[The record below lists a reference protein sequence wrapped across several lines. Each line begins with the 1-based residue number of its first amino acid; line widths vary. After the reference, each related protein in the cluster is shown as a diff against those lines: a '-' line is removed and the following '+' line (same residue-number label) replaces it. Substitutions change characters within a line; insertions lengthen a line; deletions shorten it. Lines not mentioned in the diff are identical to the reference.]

1 MTTPLIRKELAH
13 GVAFSAIRDPKFK
26 HNRLSVSFVV
36 PLREETASDYAMLA
50 LLLRK
55 GCRSCPDFTKL
66 NQTLDSLYGADLAS
80 DVAKIGACQ
89 IVSFSVTT
97 IDSRYALHEEN
108 LLRRCAELLRS
119 VLLEPLI
126 ENGAFPAHDVEIER
140 RFLIDTIE
148 AEIND
153 KRAYAVTECRRLMGK
168 NDPASL
174 CKYGTIEGAQRT
186 TTETTAA
193 AYYELLRTAR
203 IEISFTGSGEWEDAL
218 DIFGDAFAP
227 RGDDMS
233 EFVLPRIRE
242 RADQITE
249 HTDTFDVVQ
258 SKLVMGFRTGAR
270 PTLTEQSAIRLA
282 VAIFGGTP
290 SSKLFLNVREKLS
303 LCYYCSAR
311 YDRAGAV
318 MLVDSGVESENIIPA
333 REEILRQLDDLKRGD
348 FSDETMQNTRL
359 QMVNALRGVSDSAGA
374 IEDWYLNR
382 ILIGEMSTPEQEIEL
397 LEATTREE
405 IIEAANRITLD
416 TVYLLTAQEG
426 GEA

>member
-1 MTTPLIRKELAH
+1 
-13 GVAFSAIRDPKFK
+13 
-26 HNRLSVSFVV
+26 
-36 PLREETASDYAMLA
+36 
-50 LLLRK
+50 
-55 GCRSCPDFTKL
+55 
-66 NQTLDSLYGADLAS
+66 
-80 DVAKIGACQ
+80 
-89 IVSFSVTT
+89 
-97 IDSRYALHEEN
+97 
-108 LLRRCAELLRS
+108 
-119 VLLEPLI
+119 
-126 ENGAFPAHDVEIER
+126 
-140 RFLIDTIE
+140 
-148 AEIND
+148 
-153 KRAYAVTECRRLMGK
+153 MGK